1 MRKGRHDTW
10 DKPWVAVAVVAGVVI
25 VLVMAALSFMGG
37 SGTPAAQQ
45 PSATVAATQTTTSP
59 GQPVATVKTTIAA
72 AAGTAVIV
80 PVATTVDTPD
90 SGVFVKVSYIGG
102 FSGKYGIDGVLESA
116 RDSGDKIYALN
127 KTSGNVLATFQKD
140 DGSSKH
146 EISVEIVKDGKTLR
160 FGTNSTPYGLVSL
173 SYSV

>member
-1 MRKGRHDTW
+1 MRKRRHDTW

-45 PSATVAATQTTTSP
+45 PSTTVAATQTPSPP
-59 GQPVATVKTTIAA
+59 GQPAATAKATTAA
-72 AAGTAVIV
+72 ASTAVII

-102 FSGKYGIDGVLESA
+102 FSGKYGVDGVLESA
-116 RDSGDKIYALN
+116 RDSGDKIYAIN

-146 EISVEIVKDGKTLR
+146 EISVEIVKDGKTLK
-160 FGTNSTPYGLVSL
+160 FGSNTTAYGFVSL